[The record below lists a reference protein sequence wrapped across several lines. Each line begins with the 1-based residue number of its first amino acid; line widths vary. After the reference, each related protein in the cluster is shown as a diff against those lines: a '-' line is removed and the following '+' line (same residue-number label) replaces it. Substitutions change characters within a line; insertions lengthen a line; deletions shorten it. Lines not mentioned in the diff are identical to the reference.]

1 MSLYPG
7 LYRAAPIEL
16 LEPRRL
22 FSADVGRLAIWADP
36 GVVDPNSIPPD
47 EAIVEDVFV
56 GDEGEW
62 VDDSGDGDWEEFIFI
77 DPMPADGEWLI
88 DPAICYFGVPDAGWE
103 EFSLDGETSEE
114 LIDPAVC
121 YVADG
126 EVVDDV
132 VDTTVIR
139 TLDEPKAFDGE
150 VLYAVDPAVCYVAG
164 DDVGIVDESVES
176 PAEVIDDEVYTFDLT
191 LVDPAVCFPAICGF
205 GETPIEVIDDGAIEE
220 PVEVVDTPADEQ
232 VLEVTSVAEELMYT
246 SFLPVEAPAAP
257 ESSVDAALPFVQSA
271 NGYEG
276 IDADEDGVADLVFSE
291 EDALA

>member
-1 MSLYPG
+1 MSMYPG
-7 LYRAAPIEL
+7 LYRAAPIES

-47 EAIVEDVFV
+47 EAIVEDVFI

-62 VDDSGDGDWEEFIFI
+62 VDDSGEGDWEEFIFI
-77 DPMPADGEWLI
+77 DPIPVDGEWLI
-88 DPAICYFGVPDAGWE
+88 DPAICYFGVPEGGWE
-103 EFSLDGETSEE
+103 EFSLDDETSEE

-132 VDTTVIR
+132 DATVIR
-139 TLDEPKAFDGE
+139 TFEEPKEFDGE
-150 VLYAVDPAVCYVAG
+150 IEV
-164 DDVGIVDESVES
+164 
-176 PAEVIDDEVYTFDLT
+176 PAEVVDGEVYTGEVT
-191 LVDPAVCFPAICGF
+191 MVCFPMF
-205 GETPIEVIDDGAIEE
+205 GEEPIEAIDDGAIEE
-220 PVEVVDTPADEQ
+220 PVVVETPVDE
-232 VLEVTSVAEELMYT
+232 VLEVTSVAEELVYT
-246 SFLPVEAPAAP
+246 LVFPAEAPAAS
-257 ESSVDAALPFVQSA
+257 ESEVSSTLPFVQSA